1 MTYRGLPFQ
10 GVISKYGKS
19 SSGEV
24 LPLRR
29 PLCAGPSSCGGMQY
43 SLCGKSSGIVFVSD
57 KVAVL
62 QAVQLPPGWP
72 HQSPD
77 DGNASGSADG
87 AQAAAT
93 GINQAAHASVQ
104 PGANVAL
111 YASKRQLQFCTLCP
125 YTTIFTNSMVRHM
138 RTHTGE
144 KPFKCGVCPRT
155 FTQKH
160 HAREHMRTHTGVAPF
175 QCNVCSRKYFSKC
188 KLRDH
193 MIVKHNGGDVKGGS
207 SLQITYVGNTSS

>member
-1 MTYRGLPFQ
+1 MQHFRKHYDERGFKCAVCAKGFYKSGHLSDHMRIHTGEKPFGCNICLRQ
-10 GVISKYGKS
+10 FTQKS
-19 SSGEV
+19 AMD
-24 LPLRR
+24 LRKPLII
-29 PLCAGPSSCGGMQY
+29 GSVESV
-43 SLCGKSSGIVFVSD
+43 VFVSD

-72 HQSPD
+72 NQSPD
-77 DGNASGSADG
+77 DDNTSGSANG
-87 AQAAAT
+87 VQAAAT
-93 GINQAAHASVQ
+93 GIDQAAHASLQ

-111 YASKRQLQFCTLCP
+111 YASKRQLHFCTLCP

-175 QCNVCSRKYFSKC
+175 PCNCVLHVNISANVNC
-188 KLRDH
+188 
-193 MIVKHNGGDVKGGS
+193 V
-207 SLQITYVGNTSS
+207 TT